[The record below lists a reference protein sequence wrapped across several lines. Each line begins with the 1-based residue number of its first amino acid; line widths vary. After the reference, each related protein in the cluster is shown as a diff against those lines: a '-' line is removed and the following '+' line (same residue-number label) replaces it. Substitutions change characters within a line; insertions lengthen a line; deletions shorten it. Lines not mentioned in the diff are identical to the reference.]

1 MRGFRESA
9 FEKSFGAE
17 SAFAESTFREPIFAK
32 FRRAKIHTTFK
43 ARFSQNGNL
52 RSFWAFV
59 KKEFLHIFR
68 DVRTMMI
75 LLLMPIMQILLFG
88 FALSVDVNR
97 INFSASASDDP
108 TARKIIAHFS
118 QNPYFHFH
126 SFVQKGAES
135 ERIFDTNKVDILLN
149 FDENFSQNLA
159 RGQAKAQ
166 FIIDASDPNYAST
179 INLYAQNLFTQ
190 SLLQSR
196 SIESKLL
203 LSAQAVAD
211 SSANTSA
218 TQAQNARITPLTTML
233 FNPQG
238 KSAYSFVP
246 GLMGMILMLICA
258 MMTSISIVREK
269 EQGSMEILLI
279 TPLPPL
285 FIITAKIVPYFV
297 LSCVILGISALLLDI
312 AMVGSMVLLLLF
324 CALYIMLTLS
334 IGLLVSNLAK
344 TQLVA
349 MLVSGM
355 VFMMPIMMFSGM
367 MFPIE
372 SMPAIL
378 QYFSHIVP
386 TKWFIIGIKKIMIEG
401 LGFCLVVKEFAIL
414 FGMFAVVL
422 IVSLKNF

>member
-1 MRGFRESA
+1 MRDFRE
-9 FEKSFGAE
+9 SFGAE
-17 SAFAESTFREPIFAK
+17 ST
-32 FRRAKIHTTFK
+32 RARIHTTLK

-97 INFSASASDDP
+97 INFSASVSDDP

-190 SLLQSR
+190 SLLA
-196 SIESKLL
+196 ESKNL
-203 LSAQAVAD
+203 LSAQ
-211 SSANTSA
+211 SAPSMQAAATQTQSVGANASA
-218 TQAQNARITPLTTML
+218 TQTQHARITPLTTML

-297 LSCVILGISALLLDI
+297 LSCVILGVILGISALLLGI

-372 SMPAIL
+372 SMPTIL

-401 LGFCLVVKEFAIL
+401 LGFSLVVKEFAIL

-422 IVSLKNF
+422 IVSLKTFKIRL

>member
-1 MRGFRESA
+1 M
-9 FEKSFGAE
+9 
-17 SAFAESTFREPIFAK
+17 
-32 FRRAKIHTTFK
+32 
-43 ARFSQNGNL
+43 

-135 ERIFDTNKVDILLN
+135 ERIFDTNKVDLLLN

-190 SLLQSR
+190 SLLV
-196 SIESKLL
+196 ESKNL
-203 LSAQAVAD
+203 LSAQSAPSTPSAPSMQVVATQTQ
-211 SSANTSA
+211 SADANASA
-218 TQAQNARITPLTTML
+218 TQAQNAKITPLTTML

-297 LSCVILGISALLLDI
+297 LSCVILGVILVISVTLLDI
-312 AMVGSMVLLLLF
+312 AIVGSLALLLLF
-324 CALYIMLTLS
+324 CALYIVLTLS

-401 LGFCLVVKEFAIL
+401 LGFWLVVKEFAIL

-422 IVSLKNF
+422 IVSLKTFKIRL

>member
-1 MRGFRESA
+1 
-9 FEKSFGAE
+9 
-17 SAFAESTFREPIFAK
+17 
-32 FRRAKIHTTFK
+32 
-43 ARFSQNGNL
+43 
-52 RSFWAFV
+52 
-59 KKEFLHIFR
+59 
-68 DVRTMMI
+68 
-75 LLLMPIMQILLFG
+75 
-88 FALSVDVNR
+88 
-97 INFSASASDDP
+97 
-108 TARKIIAHFS
+108 
-118 QNPYFHFH
+118 
-126 SFVQKGAES
+126 
-135 ERIFDTNKVDILLN
+135 
-149 FDENFSQNLA
+149 
-159 RGQAKAQ
+159 
-166 FIIDASDPNYAST
+166 
-179 INLYAQNLFTQ
+179 
-190 SLLQSR
+190 
-196 SIESKLL
+196 
-203 LSAQAVAD
+203 
-211 SSANTSA
+211 
-218 TQAQNARITPLTTML
+218 ML